1 MTTTDLP
8 HLAAL
13 RARAER
19 GTPRGAAAVLA
30 GARAELPVAL
40 ATRAPR
46 SRRGLAIAAA
56 ALAVAG
62 LGAGIAAAVGGHEA
76 PRAAGGD
83 DAWCAALA
91 APVAV
96 APGTDGDVVAYLPPG
111 ATAADLDALE
121 AELRS
126 DDRVASTAA
135 MGREATYERFRRLF
149 ADQPAMLDA
158 VRPEDLPPSVS
169 VELRDAGSADEVI
182 AELDRR
188 ADLFGA
194 VAGRPDV
201 RALDLLVWPGTG
213 LDVWASPGNVDLGT
227 SPYPASW
234 PAHAA
239 AVVDATPPELAAPV
253 GTLVDRI
260 AQVPVELLP
269 VDEQADAPGPTFEAA
284 QAAAQTVRSAAAD
297 RCGLEVTG
305 RYAEAGAR
313 GETAVT
319 IAAGD

>member
-13 RARAER
+13 RTRAER

-30 GARAELPVAL
+30 GARDDLPAAL
-40 ATRAPR
+40 PTRAPR

-62 LGAGIAAAVGGHEA
+62 LGAGIATTIGGRDD
-76 PRAAGGD
+76 PRAAGD

-96 APGTDGDVVAYLPPG
+96 APGTDGDVVAYLRPE
-111 ATAADLDALE
+111 ATEADLAALE

-126 DDRVASTAA
+126 DDRVASTATV
-135 MGREATYERFRRLF
+135 GRDATYARFRLLF
-149 ADQPAMLDA
+149 ADQSAMLDA
-158 VRPEDLPPSVS
+158 VRPEDLPPSIS
-169 VELRDAGSADEVI
+169 IELRDPDRAEEVI
-182 AELDRR
+182 TELDRR
-188 ADLFGA
+188 SDLFGA

-213 LDVWASPGNVDLGT
+213 SDVWASPGNVDLGT

-269 VDEQADAPGPTFEAA
+269 VDERADAPGPTFEAA
-284 QAAAQTVRSAAAD
+284 QAAAQTVRDAAAD
-297 RCGLEVTG
+297 RCDLEVTG
-305 RYAEAGAR
+305 QYAEAGIR
-313 GETAVT
+313 RETTVT
-319 IAAGD
+319 VAAGGN